1 MRDFQL
7 KLIETNEISD
17 EDYTFKLDEKATVL
31 DLKEAFTEK
40 EGYNPDELRLI
51 YQRQEGDEPLE
62 DTELLEDIEKHPGVF
77 LLEVP
82 TLGTPGNV
90 SIFRKF
96 SEALEGEQIC
106 LLIGSK
112 KKFQHHLL
120 NHEKNN
126 FSIPSCKLLLTF
138 VTVFS
143 KILSFTVKFPWAQN
157 KLAVIED
164 DKEYEYEAVQYSI
177 KNHWE
182 LEIRKN
188 HMGNTKWLVLKKR
201 SDGRWLPLF
210 GKPTTFSVAN
220 EMFPR
225 TYE

>member
-31 DLKEAFTEK
+31 DLKVAFTKK

-51 YQRQEGDEPLE
+51 YQRQEGDDEPLE
-62 DTELLEDIEKHPGVF
+62 DTELLEDIENHPGVF

-82 TLGTPGNV
+82 TLATPGNI
-90 SIFRKF
+90 SIFRKI
-96 SEALEGEQIC
+96 SEIQEGEEIC

-126 FSIPSCKLLLTF
+126 FSIPECKLFLIF
-138 VTVFS
+138 VNVSAF
-143 KILSFTVKFPWAQN
+143 
-157 KLAVIED
+157 
-164 DKEYEYEAVQYSI
+164 
-177 KNHWE
+177 
-182 LEIRKN
+182 
-188 HMGNTKWLVLKKR
+188 
-201 SDGRWLPLF
+201 
-210 GKPTTFSVAN
+210 
-220 EMFPR
+220 
-225 TYE
+225 